1 MENINWSE
9 ILVFFL
15 SNAVLLVTG
24 FVNMQIKISGLD
36 IKLQNFDRSME
47 KLVNKVE
54 TLDKHQ
60 LELHTKVAQ
69 SQTRLELL
77 EHQSGMRN

>member
-69 SQTRLELL
+69 IQTRLELL

>member
-9 ILVFFL
+9 IIVFFF

-24 FVNMQIKISGLD
+24 FVNMQIKIGGLD
-36 IKLQNFDRSME
+36 VKLQNFEKSMD
-47 KLVNKVE
+47 KLVSKVE

-69 SQTRLELL
+69 YETRLELL
-77 EHQSGMRN
+77 EHKNGMRN